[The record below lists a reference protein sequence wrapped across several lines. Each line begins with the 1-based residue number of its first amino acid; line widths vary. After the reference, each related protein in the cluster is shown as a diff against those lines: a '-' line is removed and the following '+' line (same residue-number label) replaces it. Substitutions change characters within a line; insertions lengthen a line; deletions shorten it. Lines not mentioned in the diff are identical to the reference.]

1 VQNTNCFTT
10 REPRP
15 LTAAACRVTTVHLPH
30 SAPDR
35 RWKLAVERWT
45 FAYNQLPNQPN
56 PTASSFPLLP
66 SVNPSQHFVTFRNIP
81 RRTPC
86 QRKCN
91 PPFLCGEATV
101 CLPFV
106 LIRAIRVSGRSPIHQ
121 HSSSEVITCLNLS
134 SFVLTFSSKK
144 ISLAP
149 SPSAPTHCHIGCC
162 KHFHSRF
169 FRTPEVPVTR
179 AISVIPVHST
189 LSFASNFLPILVPLC
204 GHNIRVHL
212 PPSVAKIVSPELSPN
227 NAKFHLLTPT
237 NTFKKV
243 PITHLNLRKPHTSLR
258 LRTSNTPKTRTFLH
272 THLFRIKSAFIRVH
286 LWFTPSRLRVVG
298 RLSERTR
305 ETFLAKFASK
315 GYELQ

>member
-1 VQNTNCFTT
+1 VQNTNCLTT
-10 REPRP
+10 PQPRP
-15 LTAAACRVTTVHLPH
+15 
-30 SAPDR
+30 
-35 RWKLAVERWT
+35 
-45 FAYNQLPNQPN
+45 
-56 PTASSFPLLP
+56 
-66 SVNPSQHFVTFRNIP
+66 
-81 RRTPC
+81 
-86 QRKCN
+86 
-91 PPFLCGEATV
+91 ATV

-106 LIRAIRVSGRSPIHQ
+106 LIRAIPVSDRSPIRQ
-121 HSSSEVITCLNLS
+121 HPSSEVITCPNLS

-149 SPSAPTHCHIGCC
+149 SPSAPTHCHIGCY
-162 KHFHSRF
+162 KHFHFRF
-169 FRTPEVPVTR
+169 FHTPAV
-179 AISVIPVHST
+179 SV
-189 LSFASNFLPILVPLC
+189 NR
-204 GHNIRVHL
+204 IRVHL
-212 PPSVAKIVSPELSPN
+212 PPSVAKILSPKLSPN